1 MGMPGLSGFI
11 AEFPIFMGLWDGG
24 SLNLQN
30 TAFGLNP
37 ANYYQIVAI
46 LSVLAIVITAGYILR
61 AVHKVF
67 WGDYEGEKW
76 HDMRPIL
83 PIDKLTLIMFC
94 FILILIGIV
103 PSVIAPIVEA
113 GMIPVVARVQEAQ
126 QVATVLDSV
135 HVAAT
140 NLLSWLG
147 GA

>member
-1 MGMPGLSGFI
+1 
-11 AEFPIFMGLWDGG
+11 
-24 SLNLQN
+24 
-30 TAFGLNP
+30 LNP

-46 LSVLAIVITAGYILR
+46 LSVLAIIITAAYILR

-83 PIDKLTLIMFC
+83 PIDKLVVIMFC
-94 FILILIGIV
+94 FILIIIGVI
-103 PSVIAPIVEA
+103 PSVIAPIVES
-113 GMIPVVARVQEAQ
+113 GMIPVVQRIQEAQ
-126 QVATVLDSV
+126 QAATVLDTV